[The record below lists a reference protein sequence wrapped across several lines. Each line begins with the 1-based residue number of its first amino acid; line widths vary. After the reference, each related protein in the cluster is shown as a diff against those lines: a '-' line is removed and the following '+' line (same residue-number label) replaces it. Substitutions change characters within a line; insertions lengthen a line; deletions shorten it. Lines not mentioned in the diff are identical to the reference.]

1 MAGFYVKIVFCT
13 LALGK
18 FSIFLNAR
26 RWHLIIKKY
35 RIFCLFLVLQ
45 VNGNV
50 LDMDGS

>member
-1 MAGFYVKIVFCT
+1 MAGFYVKILFCT

-18 FSIFLNAR
+18 FSILLNAR
-26 RWHLIIKKY
+26 RWHLIVKKY
-35 RIFCLFLVLQ
+35 LIFACFLVLQ